1 MLESAGSEEGMP
13 PMWMPQDSTRNA
25 RKKARRHRIRR
36 QSEELT
42 GKSIVFDKNYE
53 MVEAKSL
60 GDIETAEYAAGFEMY
75 SDDEDAD
82 NLGMDVEE
90 RLWRWAVDDGHDYRI
105 PDHFI

>member
-1 MLESAGSEEGMP
+1 MLESVWSEEGVP
-13 PMWMPQDSTRNA
+13 PIWMPQDPTRNA

-42 GKSIVFDKNYE
+42 GKSIIFDKEYE

-60 GDIETAEYAAGFEMY
+60 GDIEVAEYAAGFEMN

-82 NLGMDVEE
+82 ILGMDVEE
-90 RLWRWAVDDGHDYRI
+90 SLWRWAVDEGHDYQI